1 MKKKSRIGLNIG
13 TSSILLV
20 FVLLCMVTFAA
31 LSFVS
36 ANADYKL
43 SQSLETRTTRYYT
56 VSNTA
61 EQRLSEI
68 EDILAEVKSRSAD
81 FESYKPQAAE
91 ALAESPAAESPA
103 SDSLEDLTTA
113 QVSDSP
119 QGTATAS
126 GSPEDSGSWGT
137 LHWQLPFSDTQ
148 ALDVVLNL
156 TDPFE
161 SGSYFTVNRWQV
173 VSTVSWEDDS
183 TLELFDGQ

>member
-81 FESYKPQAAE
+81 FESYKTQAAE
-91 ALAESPAAESPA
+91 ALAA
-103 SDSLEDLTTA
+103 
-113 QVSDSP
+113 DSP
-119 QGTATAS
+119 
-126 GSPEDSGSWGT
+126 EGSWGT

-148 ALDVVLNL
+148 ALDVILNL

>member
-68 EDILAEVKSRSAD
+68 EDILAEVKTRSAD
-81 FESYKPQAAE
+81 FESYKTQAAE
-91 ALAESPAAESPA
+91 ALAATPAA
-103 SDSLEDLTTA
+103 
-113 QVSDSP
+113 DSP
-119 QGTATAS
+119 
-126 GSPEDSGSWGT
+126 EGSWGT